1 MSAATPRAASGRS
14 PAGAARP
21 AHRFRAA
28 SKARAVV
35 AGRIQGPTLLP
46 AAAREPALAAVVVG
60 YLIGT
65 AIAFMRPATGGRAIA
80 IVAQVVARVL
90 RDALGQVLHGSDGP
104 ARDDSRFAIGL
115 TLDHSP

>member
-1 MSAATPRAASGRS
+1 MSGAAPRAAIRRS
-14 PAGAARP
+14 TAGAARP
-21 AHRFRAA
+21 ARRFRGA

-35 AGRIQGPTLLP
+35 AGRVQGPTPLP

-104 ARDDSRFAIGL
+104 DRDDSRFAIGR
-115 TLDHSP
+115 TLEPAP